1 MPLFRIFA
9 GIIVHSDCRPAHL
22 AHFASNPEKYPGI
35 CLKSPDEKR
44 FIQSEPQLMD
54 EKDINRLPCPDRS
67 DYDHRQ
73 YQQFWLDREEPS
85 PASIMTTYG
94 CPFDCEFCS
103 KPVFG
108 NRFRRRHMDLI
119 FKEIRDIKNHGYTGL
134 WIADDCFSLD
144 PEHAPLVLP
153 TDDL

>member
-1 MPLFRIFA
+1 
-9 GIIVHSDCRPAHL
+9 
-22 AHFASNPEKYPGI
+22 
-35 CLKSPDEKR
+35 
-44 FIQSEPQLMD
+44 MD

-108 NRFRRRHMDLI
+108 NRFSGGTWILFLKKSGILKIMVTPGCGSRMIVSVLTRNMPARFAGQMISEKLDMKWSCLSRVD
-119 FKEIRDIKNHGYTGL
+119 KVSPSDIKL
-134 WIADDCFSLD
+134 WQDAGCRKVFFRS
-144 PEHAPLVLP
+144 
-153 TDDL
+153 